1 MKRNAKTLFIVLSIL
16 ATLEFSGCVH
26 KFIPLPQTTPTP
38 TPAVTSLPITVT
50 PEPTATPTPI
60 PTVLPEPTSTPTAT
74 PAPTPQPVAVA
85 TDAPAHVPNITPA
98 PTAEPTETPVST
110 EAPTD
115 STDWYQHMLNTSILS
130 EGTNGR
136 LEKVMEKIRNGEKV
150 SVMALGG
157 SVTEGAGAVNFSY
170 SYGEQFIFAL
180 QETYPDS
187 QIHYYNSGLGG
198 TPSTLGLMRYE
209 RDVTEVIGG
218 NPDLVIIE
226 FAVND
231 YEEPTKGRA
240 YESLVRTVLEKENA
254 PAVILLFS
262 VFESKWNLQNEYI
275 PIGNHYGL
283 PMVSIKDAIA
293 TAYAGNHLTDKEFF
307 ADIYHP
313 TNYGHEIMANC
324 LEELCTRVAAKGSAD
339 IAPLPAT
346 SVKGSNFI
354 GMRLVTS
361 ADNAGTVITPSSFTG
376 KDTALQTY
384 ARTAKA
390 AFPDNWMHTADSGT
404 ESFKVELTCKNILLS
419 YKFSN
424 STAFGKVNVYIDG
437 NYITTLNGYL
447 KGGWNNTE
455 TVLLLDTDTSAPH
468 VLEIKPAEGHETK
481 NFTILGIGY
490 TP

>member
-1 MKRNAKTLFIVLSIL
+1 MKRGKRYLILLLCLTLSLL
-16 ATLEFSGCVH
+16 FSGCVH
-26 KFIPLPQTTPTP
+26 KFIPLPKATPVPTSIPTTAPVTHSPSPTDTPLPTESPVPTDTPTP
-38 TPAVTSLPITVT
+38 
-50 PEPTATPTPI
+50 E
-60 PTVLPEPTSTPTAT
+60 
-74 PAPTPQPVAVA
+74 PVAVA
-85 TDAPAHVPNITPA
+85 TDAPAHVPDMNP
-98 PTAEPTETPVST
+98 EPTSEPTNPPVST
-110 EAPTD
+110 EVPADT
-115 STDWYQHMLNTSILS
+115 SDWYQHMLNTSILS

-136 LEKVMEKIRNGEKV
+136 LEKVLTKIRSGEPV
-150 SVMALGG
+150 NIMALGG

-209 RDVTEVIGG
+209 RDVTQVIGG

-240 YESLVRTVLEKENA
+240 YESLVRTILEKENA

-324 LEELCTRVAAKGSAD
+324 LEELCTRVA
-339 IAPLPAT
+339 
-346 SVKGSNFI
+346 VKGSTQITPLPDTSIKGSDFAGI
-354 GMRLVTS
+354 RLVTS
-361 ADNAGTVITPSSFTG
+361 ADSAGTVITPCSFTG
-376 KDTALQTY
+376 KDYSLQTY
-384 ARTAKA
+384 SRTAKA
-390 AFPDNWMHTADSGT
+390 AFPDNWMRTADSGT

-424 STAFGKVNVYIDG
+424 SSTFGKVSVYIDG

-468 VLEIKPAEGHETK
+468 VLEIKPAEGHEAK

>member
-1 MKRNAKTLFIVLSIL
+1 MKRGKQYPLLLLCITLSLL
-16 ATLEFSGCVH
+16 FSGCVYRRPMEPAATQAPTMVPVTH
-26 KFIPLPQTTPTP
+26 SPAPTDTPLPTDSPVPTDTPTP
-38 TPAVTSLPITVT
+38 
-50 PEPTATPTPI
+50 E
-60 PTVLPEPTSTPTAT
+60 
-74 PAPTPQPVAVA
+74 PVAVA
-85 TDAPAHVPNITPA
+85 TDAPAHVPDMTP
-98 PTAEPTETPVST
+98 EPTSDPTEPPVST
-110 EAPTD
+110 EVPADT
-115 STDWYQHMLNTSILS
+115 TDWYQHMLNTSILS

-136 LEKVMEKIRNGEKV
+136 LEKVLTKIRSGEPV
-150 SVMALGG
+150 NIMALGG
-157 SVTEGAGAVNFSY
+157 SVTEGAGAIDFTY
-170 SYGEQFIFAL
+170 SYGEQFIYAL

-209 RDVTEVIGG
+209 RDVTQVIGD

-231 YEEPTKGRA
+231 YQEPTKARA

-262 VFESKWNLQNEYI
+262 VFQSKWNLQSEYI

-324 LEELCTRVAAKGSAD
+324 LEELCTRVAAKGTTD
-339 IAPLPAT
+339 IAPLPDT
-346 SVKGSNFI
+346 SIKGSDFVD
-354 GMRLVTS
+354 MRLVTS
-361 ADNAGTVITPSSFTG
+361 ADSAGTTITPGSFTG
-376 KDTALQTY
+376 KDYSLQTY
-384 ARTAKA
+384 SRTAKA
-390 AFPDNWMHTADSGT
+390 AFPDNWMRTGTSGT
-404 ESFKVELTCKNILLS
+404 ESFKMELTCKNIMLS

-424 STAFGKVNVYIDG
+424 SSTFGKVSVYIDG
-437 NYITTLNGYL
+437 HFVAVLNGYL
-447 KGGWNNTE
+447 NGGWNNTE

>member
-1 MKRNAKTLFIVLSIL
+1 MKRNPRIIFILFSLLFTLQ
-16 ATLEFSGCVH
+16 FSGCVH
-26 KFIPLPQTTPTP
+26 KSIPLPKPSTTPAT
-38 TPAVTSLPITVT
+38 TSLAVVVT
-50 PEPTATPTPI
+50 PEPSHTPEPI
-60 PTVLPEPTSTPTAT
+60 PTASPEPTSTPTAT
-74 PAPTPQPVAVA
+74 PAPTSQPVAVA
-85 TDAPAHVPNITPA
+85 TDAPAHVPDIS
-98 PTAEPTETPVST
+98 PTTEPTEPPIST

-115 STDWYQHMLNTSILS
+115 TTDWYQHMLNTSILS

-275 PIGNHYGL
+275 HIGNHYGL

-324 LEELCTRVAAKGSAD
+324 LEELCTRVAAKGSVD

-346 SVKGSNFI
+346 SVKGSDFI

-361 ADNAGTVITPSSFTG
+361 ADNAGTVITTGSFTG
-376 KDTALQTY
+376 KDTSLQTY

-390 AFPDNWMHTADSGT
+390 AFPDNWMHTTDSGS
-404 ESFKVELTCKNILLS
+404 ESFKVELTCKNIMLS

-424 STAFGKVNVYIDG
+424 SASFGKVNVYIDG
-437 NYITTLNGYL
+437 NYVTTLNGYL

>member
-1 MKRNAKTLFIVLSIL
+1 MKREKRYLLLLICLTLPLLFG
-16 ATLEFSGCVH
+16 GCVY
-26 KFIPLPQTTPTP
+26 KRPMAPPAA
-38 TPAVTSLPITVT
+38 TPAPTMAPVT
-50 PEPTATPTPI
+50 PSPTSINTPIPTASPVPTATPTP
-60 PTVLPEPTSTPTAT
+60 EPI
-74 PAPTPQPVAVA
+74 AVA
-85 TDAPAHVPNITPA
+85 TDAPAHVPDITPE
-98 PTAEPTETPVST
+98 PTAEPETPPIAT
-110 EAPTD
+110 EVPVDTK
-115 STDWYQHMLNTSILS
+115 DWYQHMLNTSILS
-130 EGTNGR
+130 EGSNGR
-136 LEKVMEKIRNGEKV
+136 LEKVLAKIRSGEPV
-150 SVMALGG
+150 NIMALGG

-170 SYGEQFIFAL
+170 SYGEQFIYAL

-209 RDVTEVIGG
+209 RDVTDVIGG

-231 YEEPTKGRA
+231 YQEPTKARA

-262 VFESKWNLQNEYI
+262 VFQSKWNLQSEYI

-293 TAYAGNHLTDKEFF
+293 TAYASNHLTDKEFF
-307 ADIYHP
+307 ADSYHP

-324 LEELCTRVAAKGSAD
+324 LEELCTRVAAKGVTD
-339 IAPLPAT
+339 IAPLPDT
-346 SVKGSNFI
+346 SIKGSDFAGI
-354 GMRLVTS
+354 RLVTS
-361 ADNAGTVITPSSFTG
+361 ADSAGTVITPGSFTG
-376 KDTALQTY
+376 KDYSLQTY
-384 ARTAKA
+384 SRTAKA
-390 AFPDNWMHTADSGT
+390 AFPDNWMRTGTSGT
-404 ESFKVELTCKNILLS
+404 ESFKVELTCKNIMLS

-424 STAFGKVNVYIDG
+424 SSTFGKVSVYIDG
-437 NYITTLNGYL
+437 HFVAVLNGYL
-447 KGGWNNTE
+447 NGGWNNTE

-468 VLEIKPAEGHETK
+468 ILEIKPAEGHETK

>member
-1 MKRNAKTLFIVLSIL
+1 MKREKQYIL
-16 ATLEFSGCVH
+16 LLICLLTSLLFSGCVY
-26 KFIPLPQTTPTP
+26 KRPAAPPAPTSAPTLAPDTPSPL
-38 TPAVTSLPITVT
+38 
-50 PEPTATPTPI
+50 
-60 PTVLPEPTSTPTAT
+60 PTSTPAPIIT
-74 PAPTPQPVAVA
+74 PPPTPSPTPEPVAVA
-85 TDAPAHVPNITPA
+85 TNAPAHVPDITPQ
-98 PTAEPTETPVST
+98 PDSETTEPPIST
-110 EAPTD
+110 ENPAD
-115 STDWYQHMLNTSILS
+115 AIDWYQHMLNTSILS
-130 EGTNGR
+130 KGTNGR
-136 LEKVMEKIRNGEKV
+136 LEKVLDKIQNGEPV
-150 SVMALGG
+150 SVVALGG

-180 QETYPDS
+180 QETYPHS

-209 RDVTEVIGG
+209 RDVTGVVGD

-231 YEEPTKGRA
+231 YQEPTQARA
-240 YESLVRTVLEKENA
+240 YESLVRTILEKENA

-293 TAYAGNHLTDKEFF
+293 TAYAGNHLTAKEFF

-324 LEELCTRVAAKGSAD
+324 LEDLCKRVAAKGAAD
-339 IAPLPAT
+339 ITPLPDT
-346 SVKGSNFI
+346 SVKGCDFV
-354 GMRLVTS
+354 GMQLVTS
-361 ADNAGTVITPSSFTG
+361 FDSADTAITPGSFTG
-376 KDTALQTY
+376 KDTALQTFS
-384 ARTAKA
+384 RTTKA
-390 AFPDNWMHTADSGT
+390 AFPDNWMHTSDSGT
-404 ESFKVELTCKNILLS
+404 ESFKMELNCKNIMLTYKLS
-419 YKFSN
+419 S
-424 STAFGKVNVYIDG
+424 SSSFGNVTIYIDG
-437 NYITTLNGYL
+437 QYITTLNGYQ

-455 TVLLLDTDTSAPH
+455 TVLLLDTDASAPH
-468 VLEIKPAEGHETK
+468 ILEIKPAEGHETK

>member
-1 MKRNAKTLFIVLSIL
+1 MKPKKIYLLFLLSL
-16 ATLEFSGCVH
+16 LVPLLLSGCTH
-26 KFIPLPQTTPTP
+26 KYISAPKATATAAPTA
-38 TPAVTSLPITVT
+38 TAAS
-50 PEPTATPTPI
+50 ATPTPN
-60 PTVLPEPTSTPTAT
+60 PSNT
-74 PAPTPQPVAVA
+74 PAPTPTPSPEPVAVA
-85 TDAPAHVPNITPA
+85 TDAPAHVPDITAA

-110 EAPTD
+110 NAPADTG
-115 STDWYQHMLNTSILS
+115 DWYQYMLDTSILS

-136 LEKVMEKIRNGEKV
+136 LEQVLDKIRQGEEV
-150 SVMALGG
+150 TIFTIGG
-157 SVTEGAGAVNFSY
+157 SVTEGAGARNFTY
-170 SYGEQFIFAL
+170 SYTDQFINRLLDA
-180 QETYPDS
+180 YPDS
-187 QIHYYNSGLGG
+187 NMHYHNSGLGG

-209 RDVTEVIGG
+209 RDVAAVMEG

-231 YEEPTKGRA
+231 YQEPTKARA

-262 VFESKWNLQNEYI
+262 VFESKWNMQDQYI

-283 PMVSIKDAIA
+283 PMVSIKNAIA
-293 TAYAGNHLTDKEFF
+293 TAYASNHLTDKEFF

-313 TNYGHEIMANC
+313 TDYGHEIMADC
-324 LEELCTRVAAKGSAD
+324 LMELCTRVGAKEASSIAPVPETDAKGCD
-339 IAPLPAT
+339 FTGI
-346 SVKGSNFI
+346 
-354 GMRLVTS
+354 RLITAS
-361 ADNAGTVITPSSFTG
+361 DNAGTVVTPGSFTG

-390 AFPDNWMHTADSGT
+390 VFPDNWMHTADSGT
-404 ESFKVELTCKNILLS
+404 ESFKVELTCKNIMLS

-424 STAFGKVNVYIDG
+424 SPSFGKVSVYIDG
-437 NYITTLNGYL
+437 HFVAVLNGHL
-447 KGGWNNTE
+447 NGGWNNIE

-468 VLEIKPAEGHETK
+468 VLEIKPAEGHEAK

>member
-1 MKRNAKTLFIVLSIL
+1 MKRGKRYLILLLCLTLSLQ
-16 ATLEFSGCVH
+16 FSGCVH
-26 KFIPLPQTTPTP
+26 KFIPLPK
-38 TPAVTSLPITVT
+38 
-50 PEPTATPTPI
+50 ATPVPTSI
-60 PTVLPEPTSTPTAT
+60 PTTAPVTHSPSPTDTPLPTDSPVPTD
-74 PAPTPQPVAVA
+74 APTPEPVAVA
-85 TDAPAHVPNITPA
+85 TDAPAHVPDMTP
-98 PTAEPTETPVST
+98 EPTSEPTNPPVST
-110 EAPTD
+110 EVPADT
-115 STDWYQHMLNTSILS
+115 SDWYQHMLNTSILS

-136 LEKVMEKIRNGEKV
+136 LEKVLTKIRSGEPV
-150 SVMALGG
+150 NIMALGG

-170 SYGEQFIFAL
+170 SYGEQLIFAL

-209 RDVTEVIGG
+209 RDVTQVIGG

-240 YESLVRTVLEKENA
+240 YESLVRTILEKENA

-293 TAYAGNHLTDKEFF
+293 TAYAGNYLTDKEFF

-324 LEELCTRVAAKGSAD
+324 LEELCTRVA
-339 IAPLPAT
+339 
-346 SVKGSNFI
+346 VKGSTQITPLPDTSIKGSDFL
-354 GMRLVTS
+354 GLQLVTS
-361 ADNAGTVITPSSFTG
+361 ADSAGTTITPGSFTG
-376 KDTALQTY
+376 KDNSLQTY
-384 ARTAKA
+384 SRTAKA
-390 AFPDNWMHTADSGT
+390 AFPDNWMHTSNSGA
-404 ESFKVELTCKNILLS
+404 ESFKVELTCQNILLS

-424 STAFGKVNVYIDG
+424 SASFGKVNVYIDG

-468 VLEIKPAEGHETK
+468 VLEIKPAEGHESK

>member
-1 MKRNAKTLFIVLSIL
+1 MKSGKRYLILLLCLTLSLL
-16 ATLEFSGCVH
+16 FSGCVH
-26 KFIPLPQTTPTP
+26 KFIPLPK
-38 TPAVTSLPITVT
+38 
-50 PEPTATPTPI
+50 ATPVPTSI
-60 PTVLPEPTSTPTAT
+60 PTTAPVTHSPSPTDTPLPTDSPVPTD
-74 PAPTPQPVAVA
+74 APTPEPVAVA
-85 TDAPAHVPNITPA
+85 TDTPAHVPDMTP
-98 PTAEPTETPVST
+98 EPTSEPTNPPVST
-110 EAPTD
+110 EVPADT
-115 STDWYQHMLNTSILS
+115 SDWYQHMLNTSILS

-136 LEKVMEKIRNGEKV
+136 LEKVLTKIRSGEPV
-150 SVMALGG
+150 NIMALGG

-170 SYGEQFIFAL
+170 SYGEQLIFAL

-209 RDVTEVIGG
+209 RDVTQVIGG

-240 YESLVRTVLEKENA
+240 YESLVRTILEKENA

-324 LEELCTRVAAKGSAD
+324 LVELCTRVAAKDSTQ
-339 IAPLPAT
+339 ITPLPDT
-346 SVKGSNFI
+346 SIKGCDFV
-354 GMRLVTS
+354 GLQLVTS
-361 ADNAGTVITPSSFTG
+361 ADNAGTTITPGSFTG
-376 KDTALQTY
+376 KDNSLQTY
-384 ARTAKA
+384 SRTAKA
-390 AFPDNWMHTADSGT
+390 AFPDNWMRTGTSGT
-404 ESFKVELTCKNILLS
+404 ESFKMELTCKNIMLS

-424 STAFGKVNVYIDG
+424 SSTFGKVSVYIDG
-437 NYITTLNGYL
+437 HFVAVLNGYL

-468 VLEIKPAEGHETK
+468 VLEIKPAEGHEAK